1 MKEHR
6 AAFTLVELL
15 IVIAMLMIMTGVV
28 SKTWI
33 GMEKMA
39 DGLRRNYDFTMR
51 SQRIVDQLR
60 QDIQRSRNISWSEE
74 ALMILDQQ
82 TIEGIP
88 RKVVYRIENDE
99 LVREDGTREENH
111 RTVKICSVKNTFLEI
126 SFMQDNRVRVEVRR
140 RSRQVPLDIDTRRF
154 VTFISGIEAAS

>member
-1 MKEHR
+1 MKDRR
-6 AAFTLVELL
+6 AAFTLIELL

-33 GMEKMA
+33 GMEKMS
-39 DGLRRNYDFTMR
+39 DGLRRNYDFAMR

-60 QDIQRSRNISWSEE
+60 LDIQRSQNVSRSEQ
-74 ALMILDQQ
+74 ALLILDQQ
-82 TIEGIP
+82 TTEGTP

-99 LVREDGTREENH
+99 LLREDGTREENR
-111 RTVKICSVKNTFLEI
+111 RTVKIGSVKNTFLEI

-140 RSRQVPLDIDTRRF
+140 RSRQLPLDLETRRF
-154 VTFISGIEAAS
+154 VTFISGVKAAS